1 MNSSIVN
8 SRGLPKFCKRI
19 KLLLNEEP
27 LLAKVG
33 KGQDSNFLE
42 LFFEK
47 DSHPFTLSIQLGR
60 EKTSKF
66 ECLFRYKLIPESN
79 YDFEI
84 YMLQAASAEEMTDKI
99 IDSYQSHMKHAV
111 LYVRNRIRTKD
122 TKL

>member
-1 MNSSIVN
+1 MNSIIVN
-8 SRGLPKFCKRI
+8 PKELPKFCKRI
-19 KLLLNEEP
+19 KRLLNEEP
-27 LLAKVG
+27 LLSKVG

-47 DSHPFTLSIQLGR
+47 DSHPFTLSIQMSR

-99 IDSYQSHMKHAV
+99 IDSYQSHMKYAV
-111 LYVRNRIRTKD
+111 LLVKNRIRTKD

>member
-1 MNSSIVN
+1 MNNSFVN
-8 SRGLPKFCKRI
+8 PKELPKFCKRI
-19 KLLLNEEP
+19 KRLLNEEP
-27 LLAKVG
+27 LLSKVG

-66 ECLFRYKLIPESN
+66 ECLFRYKLIPESYEPSRMIMICAN
-79 YDFEI
+79 G
-84 YMLQAASAEEMTDKI
+84 AEEMTDKI
-99 IDSYQSHMKHAV
+99 IDSYQSHMKYAV
-111 LYVRNRIRTKD
+111 LLVKNRIRD